1 MFAQKT
7 YPQKGFVKWLLSTAF
22 LLSILSFPGA
32 VGQSSSVQTIPP
44 IELISTSKLEIG
56 KRTIRYKSALA
67 AYKDIYQTDF
77 SKNCELCLSRT
88 HSQQDKVE
96 FDSYSNQIH
105 TIILSSSLHLVTRI
119 SQNSKEYASSIA

>member
-1 MFAQKT
+1 MSIQKT
-7 YPQKGFVKWLLSTAF
+7 YQQKGFAKWLLSAAF
-22 LLSILSFPGA
+22 LLGIFSFSGA
-32 VGQSSSVQTIPP
+32 VGQSSSVQTISP

-77 SKNCELCLSRT
+77 SKNWELCLSRT

-119 SQNSKEYASSIA
+119 SQNSKEYAFSIT